1 MGEANQIDNAREFRG
16 KILER
21 SCQEYGIHVEL
32 RPVKKPWYGGHIER
46 LMGTIATELHNIPGT
61 TFSNPRRRG
70 DYDSSGKAVMTFEE
84 LDLWLTIFLAG
95 VYNQR
100 PHRGLEGQIPLEV
113 YRRGLL
119 EGTENAP
126 LKGLFPLP
134 NKDQANK
141 MQIDFLPSFE
151 ITIQRTGI
159 TLDTVR
165 YYHEVLEPYLARREP
180 GKPSERF
187 IVRRDPRNISHI
199 YFYAEDLGRY
209 FAIPYSNPTW
219 GQISIWEPRAL
230 KERVRSG
237 PGKHTREDDLLRELA
252 AMRHVVQSAQKAT
265 REAKKAEERK
275 RAHAK
280 VEPYL
285 EVEPT
290 RPSPTLGP
298 EDDDVVIVPLK
309 VHR

>member
-1 MGEANQIDNAREFRG
+1 M
-16 KILER
+16 
-21 SCQEYGIHVEL
+21 
-32 RPVKKPWYGGHIER
+32 
-46 LMGTIATELHNIPGT
+46 
-61 TFSNPRRRG
+61 
-70 DYDSSGKAVMTFEE
+70 
-84 LDLWLTIFLAG
+84 
-95 VYNQR
+95 
-100 PHRGLEGQIPLEV
+100 
-113 YRRGLL
+113 
-119 EGTENAP
+119 
-126 LKGLFPLP
+126 
-134 NKDQANK
+134 
-141 MQIDFLPSFE
+141 
-151 ITIQRTGI
+151 
-159 TLDTVR
+159 
-165 YYHEVLEPYLARREP
+165 
-180 GKPSERF
+180 
-187 IVRRDPRNISHI
+187 RRDPRNISHI

-219 GQISIWEPRAL
+219 GQISIWELRAL

-290 RPSPTLGP
+290 RPSPTLEP